1 MAPLYDDPIGCKA
14 AAIMSKRVFDHFR
27 PGGAMKVHGGALVLV
42 HGLTEQDFKEMH
54 DAGVWLIAEIGGGG
68 LSDPAE
74 VEPMSGVGQEIQL
87 FLFRPSGAALHPWIF
102 LGNL

>member
-1 MAPLYDDPIGCKA
+1 
-14 AAIMSKRVFDHFR
+14 
-27 PGGAMKVHGGALVLV
+27 MKVHGGALVLV

-74 VEPMSGVGQEIQL
+74 VEPMLEWPESTTSSIL
-87 FLFRPSGAALHPWIF
+87 SIWRPPPSPVRPGSPPRLS
-102 LGNL
+102 

>member
-1 MAPLYDDPIGCKA
+1 
-14 AAIMSKRVFDHFR
+14 
-27 PGGAMKVHGGALVLV
+27 MKVHGGALVLV

-74 VEPMSGVGQEIQL
+74 STTSSIL
-87 FLFRPSGAALHPWIF
+87 SIWRPPPSPVRPGSPPRLS
-102 LGNL
+102 